1 MKKLVSIILAA
12 ILILSLTACGSQGS
26 VQENAENSVENAEE
40 AKGEAAESSVSEDI
54 SYPNGTI
61 ELIVPFAAG
70 GATDLG
76 SRIVAQYLADYL
88 GAPINVLNIT
98 GGSGAVGMQECMN
111 SDADG
116 YTLVIQ
122 ASSMPMHN
130 ALGTFELSYD
140 DFECVAG
147 LFTNL
152 QCVCV
157 RADSDIYTVEDL
169 IDALENDSSFKFG
182 AFTNSIALGV
192 VLALEDYVGTEV
204 NLVDVAE
211 ESKTTELLAG
221 RIDCLSDFVS
231 SVEPYLES
239 GDFRCIG
246 VFADE
251 RLESYPEVPTFKE
264 CGIDYSMTIPYF
276 GLMAP
281 KGTDEQIVAYIS
293 EKTRECFENEPQM
306 VEELA
311 GLNYVADYKNSE
323 DYYDTLKSNFET
335 FEDFLNNLS
344 E

>member
-1 MKKLVSIILAA
+1 MKKTLSMILAA
-12 ILILSLTACGSQGS
+12 AMFLALTACQSQPAPTSAPSATPTEGAGTA
-26 VQENAENSVENAEE
+26 QTPQ
-40 AKGEAAESSVSEDI
+40 DPI
-54 SYPNGTI
+54 SYPAKDV
-61 ELIVPFAAG
+61 ELIIPFAAG

-76 SRIVAQYLADYL
+76 ARIVAKYLTNYL
-88 GAPINVLNIT
+88 GVNINALNIT
-98 GGSGAVGMQECMN
+98 GASGAVGMQECMN
-111 SDADG
+111 SEADG

-130 ALGTFELSYD
+130 ALGTFEISYD
-140 DFECVAG
+140 DLECVAG
-147 LFTNL
+147 LFSNL
-152 QCVCV
+152 QCICV

-169 IDALENDSSFKFG
+169 VNALKTNPDYKFG

-192 VLALEDYVGTEV
+192 VLAMEDYIGSEV

-221 RIDCLSDFVS
+221 RVDCLSDFVS
-231 SVEPYLES
+231 SVEPYLQS

-251 RLESYPEVPTFKE
+251 RLESYPDVPTFKE

-281 KGTDEQIVAYIS
+281 KGVDPQVTAYLSGKIS
-293 EKTRECFENEPQM
+293 ECFANEPQM

-311 GLNYVADYKNSE
+311 ALNYVADYKDSA
-323 DYYDTLKSNFET
+323 DYYNTLKSNFET
-335 FEDFLNNLS
+335 FEEFVGSLGG
-344 E
+344 